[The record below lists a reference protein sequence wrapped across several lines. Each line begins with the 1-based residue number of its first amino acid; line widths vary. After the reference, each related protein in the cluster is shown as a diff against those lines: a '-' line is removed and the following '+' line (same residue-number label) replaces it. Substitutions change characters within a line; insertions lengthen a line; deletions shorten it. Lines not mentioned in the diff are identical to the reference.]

1 MIFIFITFVVVLAVA
16 VFAIYLGPRVRANL
30 SSDRAVR
37 PRAPRGLFDHPGEN
51 LERAKPDQAVE
62 ASKRRRA
69 LTKRASEGDL
79 AALRDAEEL
88 GDAELC
94 RDVLDVLVEQA
105 AARHETLRAL
115 VSEVA
120 ASNTLRANIRLAELA
135 IEAWKHEPTKR
146 STAETLHVVALA
158 DDAQTYQAAV
168 DLAVEYWRSGGL
180 PRLSA
185 EDLIALVESQY
196 WVLSSEAR
204 SSGAGFALKQGLAG
218 VRRELTTAAST
229 R

>member
-1 MIFIFITFVVVLAVA
+1 MVLIFIALLVALAAA
-16 VFAIYLGPRVRANL
+16 VCAIYLGPRVRSNL
-30 SSDRAVR
+30 SSDRALR
-37 PRAPRGLFDHPGEN
+37 PPTPRGLFGHPGEN
-51 LERAKPDQAVE
+51 PERAKGE
-62 ASKRRRA
+62 AADEVSRRHSV

-79 AALRDAEEL
+79 AALRDAGDL
-88 GDAELC
+88 GDAKLC
-94 RDVLDVLVEQA
+94 RDLLDLLVEQA
-105 AARHETLRAL
+105 ATRRETLRAL

-120 ASNTLRANIRLAELA
+120 SSNTLRANIRLAELA
-135 IEAWKHEPTKR
+135 IEAWKHEPTQR
-146 STAETLHVVALA
+146 STAETLHVAALS

-168 DLAVEYWRSGGL
+168 DLAVEYWRNGRL
-180 PRLSA
+180 TRLSA

>member
-1 MIFIFITFVVVLAVA
+1 MIFIFIVLVVALAVA
-16 VFAIYLGPRVRANL
+16 VYAVYLGARARPNL
-30 SSDRAVR
+30 SSDRAFR
-37 PRAPRGLFDHPGEN
+37 PPAPRGLFDHPGETT
-51 LERAKPDQAVE
+51 ERAKYEEADE
-62 ASKRRRA
+62 ASKHHSA
-69 LTKRASEGDL
+69 LTKRANQGDL

-88 GDAELC
+88 GDPKLC

-105 AARHETLRAL
+105 ASSHETLRAL

-120 ASNTLRANIRLAELA
+120 RSNTLRANIRLAELA
-135 IEAWKHEPTKR
+135 IEAWKYEPTKR
-146 STAETLHVVALA
+146 ALAETLHVAALS

-168 DLAVEYWRSGGL
+168 DLAVEYWRSGRL
-180 PRLSA
+180 PRLSS

-218 VRRELTTAAST
+218 VRRELTTAPST